1 MDRFM
6 EDEEFKF
13 PPSSEYLKRS
23 AERRKWWAQWD
34 SDSDDEEDSLTND
47 NKIHFIIKFFLQGL
61 RLVAIWSNNDDI
73 NQVEKN
79 KHFMLEK

>member
-1 MDRFM
+1 M

-23 AERRKWWAQWD
+23 AERRRWWAQWD

-47 NKIHFIIKFFLQGL
+47 NKIHFIINFFFA
-61 RLVAIWSNNDDI
+61 RASPRCD
-73 NQVEKN
+73 
-79 KHFMLEK
+79 LE